1 MKLRFYIFLLIPFLY
16 ACEKV
21 IDVDLND
28 AAPAIVIEGS
38 LTGYPDFAK
47 VKITKTSSYFDASKS
62 PVVTGAR
69 VMIESEK
76 GESYLLNEEEDG
88 VYTSENVA
96 LQINSSYKLTVEA
109 EGEIYTA
116 ESTLPPPVYLD
127 SLGYFY
133 EDSYIFFEDGYVLQ
147 TFFTDPANIENYYR
161 FRVFVNG
168 EMYVST
174 GNFYVFNDRFTD
186 GKRLEVD
193 IRNVKIVAT
202 DTVVVQ
208 LVSIDKPAY
217 DFYTTFENLM
227 FNNPGSAAPANPIT
241 NFSNG
246 ALGYFSAWT
255 SSTRSVII
263 QEEK

>member
-1 MKLRFYIFLLIPFLY
+1 MKQLFYIFFLLPLLY
-16 ACEKV
+16 GCEKV

-38 LTGYPDFAK
+38 LTGHPDFAR
-47 VKITKTSSYFDASKS
+47 VKITKTSSYFDNSKS
-62 PVVTGAR
+62 PTVTGAN
-69 VMIESEK
+69 VVIESEK
-76 GESYLLNEEEDG
+76 GDRYILNEEEDG
-88 VYTSENVA
+88 IYTSDKVL
-96 LQINSSYKLTVEA
+96 LQINSTYKLTVEA
-109 EGEIYTA
+109 EGETYTA
-116 ESTLPPPVYLD
+116 KSTLPPPVYLD
-127 SLGYFY
+127 SLGYYY

-147 TFFTDPANIENYYR
+147 TFFTDPTKVENYYR

-193 IRNVKIVAT
+193 IRNVKIVPS

-208 LVSIDKPAY
+208 LLSIDKAAY
-217 DFYTTFENLM
+217 DFYTTFEDLM

-255 SSTRSVII
+255 SSSRSVII
-263 QEEK
+263 QDDK

>member
-1 MKLRFYIFLLIPFLY
+1 MKQQLLYIFLLFLLLY
-16 ACEKV
+16 GCEKV

-38 LTGYPDFAK
+38 LSGYPDFAK
-47 VKITKTSSYFDASKS
+47 VKITKTSSYFDDSKS
-62 PVVTGAR
+62 PTVTGANVVIADENGGR
-69 VMIESEK
+69 YV
-76 GESYLLNEEEDG
+76 LQEEVDG
-88 VYTSENVA
+88 VYTSDKIA
-96 LQINSSYKLTVEA
+96 LQVNSSYKLTVETG
-109 EGEIYTA
+109 GETYTA

-127 SLGYFY
+127 SLDYFY
-133 EDSYIFFEDGYVLQ
+133 EDSFVFFEDGYVLQ

-161 FRVFVNG
+161 FRIFVNG
-168 EMYVST
+168 EMQINT

-193 IRNVKIVAT
+193 IRNVEIVPS

-208 LVSIDKPAY
+208 LLSIDKPAY
-217 DFYTTFENLM
+217 DFYTTFEDLM

-241 NFSNG
+241 NLSNG

-255 SSTRSVII
+255 SSTKSIII
-263 QEEK
+263 QKK